1 MHSLYDS
8 SLNNLSKKI
17 KPLSLFTRNLTE
29 PHDRGITYQDNITTN
44 ISIMLI
50 GFPCVQ
56 SHELEQQI
64 KDNLKKIGYDV

>member
-29 PHDRGITYQDNITTN
+29 PHDRGITYPYYITTN
-44 ISIMLI
+44 ISLMSI
-50 GFPCVQ
+50 GFPCV
-56 SHELEQQI
+56 
-64 KDNLKKIGYDV
+64 

>member
-8 SLNNLSKKI
+8 FLNNLSKKI

-29 PHDRGITYQDNITTN
+29 PHDRGITYLDYITTN
-44 ISIMLI
+44 ISLMSI
-50 GFPCVQ
+50 GFPCVK